1 MILGEFQKLIDVS
14 NSEKNGLTLAPVGIF
29 RKFLGLNN
37 LFFDPPHFWFNKISH
52 QVAPHITES
61 LILGQ
66 NFVF

>member
-1 MILGEFQKLIDVS
+1 MREL
-14 NSEKNGLTLAPVGIF
+14 NSVKYRITVRTFDWVGIF
-29 RKFLGLNN
+29 EKFLGLNN

-52 QVAPHITES
+52 QVALHITKS